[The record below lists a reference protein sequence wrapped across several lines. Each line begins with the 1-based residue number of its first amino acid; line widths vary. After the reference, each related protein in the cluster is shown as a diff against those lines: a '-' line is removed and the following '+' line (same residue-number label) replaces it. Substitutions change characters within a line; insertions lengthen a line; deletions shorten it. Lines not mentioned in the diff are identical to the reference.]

1 MSNSNIHPIHSQLIP
16 KPEKEKLLGQKGM
29 VFWHYGLSGSGKSTL
44 VLEMEKRLHH
54 EGIHSVVL
62 DGDNLRSGLNKDLGF
77 SDDDRREN
85 IRRVSELAKILAE
98 NGIIVLVSLISPLHE
113 FRSSAK
119 AIIGEES
126 FHEIYIQ
133 ASFAACK
140 ERDVKGLYAKAESGN
155 VKSFTGKESSF
166 EVPESAHLII
176 NTEEESKETSVNK
189 LYSYIRNSISI

>member
-1 MSNSNIHPIHSQLIP
+1 
-16 KPEKEKLLGQKGM
+16 M
-29 VFWHYGLSGSGKSTL
+29 VFWLYGLSGSGKSTL
-44 VLEMEKRLHH
+44 VMEMEKRLHH
-54 EGIHSVVL
+54 EAIHSVVL

-98 NGIIVLVSLISPLHE
+98 NGIIVLVSLISPLQE
-113 FRSSAK
+113 FRSLAK

-140 ERDVKGLYAKAESGN
+140 ERDVKGLYAKAELGK

-166 EVPESAHLII
+166 EEPESAHLTI
-176 NTEEESKETSVNK
+176 NTEDESKETSMNK